1 MTENIQQHDEC
12 IICLR
17 LITVRTSIA
26 TLACHHQFHLQ
37 CILRWFQEGTAS
49 CPCCRYSLE
58 ELPVEEDVDEEDT
71 DTISIHSEDSEEQI
85 DRLRVSLHADGSR
98 YIVVG

>member
-37 CILRWFQEGTAS
+37 CILRWFQEGAAS

-58 ELPVEEDVDEEDT
+58 ELPVEDEEDN
-71 DTISIHSEDSEEQI
+71 DTLSIHSDDSESISE